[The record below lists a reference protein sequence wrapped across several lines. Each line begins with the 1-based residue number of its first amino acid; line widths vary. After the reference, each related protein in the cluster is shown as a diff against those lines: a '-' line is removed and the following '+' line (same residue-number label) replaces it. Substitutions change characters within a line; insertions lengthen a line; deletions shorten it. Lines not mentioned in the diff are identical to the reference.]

1 MRRGLFRCRTMP
13 SQSCTMSMKMKSL
26 RLRSLAL
33 PSPAPAPLAELAQ
46 KRPRRW
52 AAVLSVLPRR
62 SCFVWVRVLVRLARN
77 PRSRRMAQDST
88 HPACASQGAQAVA
101 PEARQIP
108 AATWFSACCL
118 EGRCSGSTTLW
129 QASKAVETAA
139 SDFLQAAPPSVATLV
154 EEVAAGARR
163 IAQTRIPAAAAG
175 IVGVGAQS
183 AWAAAETVGARKT

>member
-1 MRRGLFRCRTMP
+1 MP
-13 SQSCTMSMKMKSL
+13 LQSCTVSLQSL
-26 RLRSLAL
+26 RLRTLAL

-62 SCFVWVRVLVRLARN
+62 SCLVWARVPVRLARGS
-77 PRSRRMAQDST
+77 RSRRMVQELT
-88 HPACASQGAQAVA
+88 HPACASQSAQAVA

-129 QASKAVETAA
+129 QASKTVEAAA
-139 SDFLQAAPPSVATLV
+139 SDFLQAAPPSVVTLV

-175 IVGVGAQS
+175 TVGVGAQS
-183 AWAAAETVGARKT
+183 AWVAAEAVGARKT